1 MAKRNEQVYNLPT
14 LDDILTTQ
22 EERDEANLEK
32 IVEIPI
38 EELVDFHSNELGRQ
52 PYRVDERTESFK
64 RLFDSI
70 SSVGFL
76 QPAIVR
82 EDKEYPYMY
91 EVVAGMRRKRVGELL
106 HAETIPCVIRQM
118 DDDTA
123 NIIVTD
129 ANEYRDDEEILP
141 SEKAWAY
148 RIRLDAMKRQAGRP
162 SKNNLVPVGQNFSR
176 KELALQT
183 GESQTQI
190 QRYIRLTYLIPDIM
204 NMVDDKE
211 IALRPAVE
219 ISYLPE
225 ESQEELLDAMLAE
238 DCTPSHAQT
247 LRMRQLL
254 EAGELTREAIY
265 DIMTEEK
272 PNQKEK
278 ITIQA
283 DRVGKYIPKAVPMEK
298 REEYI
303 IKALECYSP
312 EKVDRH
318 IPKNIPKEKRQ
329 EYIAKAL
336 EYYGRYRQ
344 KQREKQE
351 KDAR

>member
-1 MAKRNEQVYNLPT
+1 MAKRNEQKYSLPT

-22 EERDEANLEK
+22 EERDEASLEK

-64 RLFDSI
+64 RLYDSI

-106 HAETIPCVIRQM
+106 NVETIPCVIRQM

-129 ANEYRDDEEILP
+129 TNEYRDDEEILP

-148 RIRLDAMKRQAGRP
+148 RIRLDAMNRKAGRP
-162 SKNNLVPVGQNFSR
+162 SSNLTPVVSNFKGMRTNEILS
-176 KELALQT
+176 KEV
-183 GESQTQI
+183 GESREQI
-190 QRYIRLTYLIPDIM
+190 RRYIRLTYLIPDIL
-204 NMVDDKE
+204 NMVDDKQ

-219 ISYLPE
+219 ISYLTE
-225 ESQEELLDAMLAE
+225 ELQEELLNAMVSE

-247 LRMRQLL
+247 LRMRQLQ
-254 EAGELTREAIY
+254 EAGKLTGEAVFA
-265 DIMTEEK
+265 IMTEEK

-278 ITIQA
+278 ITLHA
-283 DRVGKYIPKAVPMEK
+283 ERVEKHIPKNIPMEK

-303 IKALECYSP
+303 I
-312 EKVDRH
+312 
-318 IPKNIPKEKRQ
+318 
-329 EYIAKAL
+329 KAL

-344 KQREKQE
+344 KQRERQE
-351 KDAR
+351 KEAR